1 MHVKTS
7 SQFNVYIAMRVLIG
21 REELVFLAVGFMLS
35 DGLSHAQSAE
45 RFPQECKVLLVS

>member
-1 MHVKTS
+1 
-7 SQFNVYIAMRVLIG
+7 MRVLNG

-45 RFPQECKVLLVS
+45 RFHKNAKYYLCLEDCPTQAKHHQNSA

>member
-21 REELVFLAVGFMLS
+21 IEELVFLAVGFMLS
-35 DGLSHAQSAE
+35 DGLSHAQSEE
-45 RFPQECKVLLVS
+45 RFSQEGKVLLVS